1 MKATLTRLIHDVV
14 GQCRT
19 PGQREMLIN
28 EYLSMM
34 YPAVQEFG
42 DISIEVLERVKIMLE
57 KHHNARKTVNGDA
70 MGIFTVQSIG
80 EASI

>member
-1 MKATLTRLIHDVV
+1 MQATLTRLIHDVV

-34 YPAVQEFG
+34 FPAVQEFG
-42 DISIEVLERVKIMLE
+42 DISIEVLERV
-57 KHHNARKTVNGDA
+57 RKT
-70 MGIFTVQSIG
+70 S
-80 EASI
+80 